1 MNVIPDLILIEKGT
15 VPDDASGIQLPIFAP
30 EVVLG
35 AYTDESML
43 GYSWSVLQMTKRSLK
58 LQITFENPIYVSM
71 EEENEV
77 LRVTFNGGS
86 LFVSAEGMLLELPLE
101 REAALLRSRILQQQ
115 RSYFQ
120 GTFAELNRQNS

>member
-115 RSYFQ
+115 SE
-120 GTFAELNRQNS
+120 TKNV